1 MYIREEYSMDK
12 DQIINF
18 RVSAE
23 EKTEFTKEAAS
34 YGMNLS
40 SYILYLLRH
49 KKVQVIAGGERLAN
63 VLYDLHLALN
73 QFAYRPDI
81 PIQELRTAI
90 SQGIENIKNVNE
102 GIKNEHTEI

>member
-1 MYIREEYSMDK
+1 MDK
-12 DQIINF
+12 NQIINF

-49 KKVQVIAGGERLAN
+49 KKMQIIMGGDRLAN
-63 VLYDLHLALN
+63 ALYDLHLTLN
-73 QFAYRPDI
+73 QFTYAPEL
-81 PIQELRTAI
+81 PVQELRAAI
-90 SQGIENIKNVNE
+90 SQSVEEIKKVTEAITNDH
-102 GIKNEHTEI
+102 IKI